1 MNPAARRFRPVEP
14 GGKVRV
20 VATSSPFDKSLFNA
34 GIAFLERHGMRP
46 AYDDAV
52 FARTGYLAGDPKQRV
67 ARMLDAFRDT
77 DAEAVWTAR
86 GGYGALQMLP
96 LLTPH
101 IAEIRKHPKPFI
113 GFSDATAIH
122 SFLIDR
128 CGFVTVHGP
137 NITTL
142 GQIDRSSQRQAVRL
156 LSGECDAFRIASRQM
171 VTVRPGKAEGV
182 VKGGNLSTL
191 ASLVGTPWEPDLKG
205 SILFLE
211 DVGEVPYRV
220 DRLITQLRLA
230 GKFAG
235 VRGLILGDFTY
246 SDRQAERSVDP
257 EMIVRSSGLPATVPV
272 MANFP
277 AGHGVKNMAFLLGGT
292 AVMDSG
298 AKTLSYQVD

>member
-1 MNPAARRFRPVEP
+1 MTAAVRRFMPVEP

-20 VATSSPFDKSLFNA
+20 VATSSPFDTTLFNT
-34 GIAFLERHGMRP
+34 GISFLERHGMRP

-52 FARTGYLAGDPKQRV
+52 FARTGYLAGEPERRV
-67 ARMLDAFRDT
+67 AQMRDAFRDPES
-77 DAEAVWTAR
+77 EAVWTAR

-101 IAEIRKHPKPFI
+101 VAEIRKHPKVFI

-142 GQIDRSSQRQAVRL
+142 GQIERSSQRQVVRL
-156 LSGECDAFRIASRQM
+156 LTGEPDALRIAARQM
-171 VTVRPGKAEGV
+171 ITVRPGKAEGV

-191 ASLVGTPWEPDLKG
+191 VSLVGTPWEPDLKG

-211 DVGEVPYRV
+211 DVAEVPYRV
-220 DRLITQLRLA
+220 DRLVTQLRLA

-235 VRGLILGDFTY
+235 VRGLVLGDFTY
-246 SDRQAERSVDP
+246 NDRRTERSVDP
-257 EMIVRSSGLPATVPV
+257 AMIVASSGLPASVPV

-277 AGHGVKNMAFLLGGT
+277 AGHGVKNMAFLLG
-292 AVMDSG
+292 AVATLDTG
-298 AKTLSYQVD
+298 AKTLSYQVR

>member
-1 MNPAARRFRPVEP
+1 MTAAIRRFRPVEP

-20 VATSSPFDKSLFNA
+20 VATSSPFDAALFNA
-34 GIAFLERHGMRP
+34 GITFLERRGMRP
-46 AYDDAV
+46 VYDDAV
-52 FARTGYLAGDPKQRV
+52 FARTGYLAGDPDRRV
-67 ARMLDAFRDT
+67 AQMRDAFRDPET
-77 DAEAVWTAR
+77 EAVWTAR

-101 IAEIRKHPKPFI
+101 IAELRKHPKPFI

-122 SFLIDR
+122 SFLMDR

-142 GQIDRSSQRQAVRL
+142 GQIERSSQRQAIRL
-156 LSGECDAFRIASRQM
+156 LAGESDAFHIVARQM
-171 VTVRPGKAEGV
+171 LTVRQGKAEGV

-191 ASLVGTPWEPDLKG
+191 VSLVGTPWEPELKG

-211 DVGEVPYRV
+211 DVAEVPYRV

-235 VRGLILGDFTY
+235 VRGLVLGDFTY
-246 SDRQAERSVDP
+246 NDRRTERSVDP

-272 MANFP
+272 VANFP
-277 AGHGVKNMAFLLGGT
+277 AGHGERNMAFLLG
-292 AVMDSG
+292 AVATLDTE
-298 AKTLSYQVD
+298 AKTLSYQVR